1 MQKDKILHV
10 VIGFAIGVVA
20 SFICVYFGFA
30 KDTSL
35 LIGLGFAAAAGIGKE
50 VYDLKKPE
58 THTAEAA
65 DAWHTIG
72 GGAVGAIVGALMLPF
87 VL

>member
-10 VIGFAIGVVA
+10 AVGFAIGLIA
-20 SFICVYFGFA
+20 SLLCVYFGLV

-35 LIGLGFAAAAGIGKE
+35 LIGLGVAGAAGLAKE
-50 VYDLKKPE
+50 MYDLKKPE

-72 GGAVGAIVGALMLPF
+72 GGVVGAIAGAFVLPF
-87 VL
+87 IL